1 MKGGGPPGEGGENG
15 GRGWEGGGGGAA
27 GGNGV
32 EHVTLQSVSSVGQ
45 STVEV
50 MPIRLA
56 DPDL

>member
-27 GGNGV
+27 GGTGV

-56 DPDL
+56 NPDL